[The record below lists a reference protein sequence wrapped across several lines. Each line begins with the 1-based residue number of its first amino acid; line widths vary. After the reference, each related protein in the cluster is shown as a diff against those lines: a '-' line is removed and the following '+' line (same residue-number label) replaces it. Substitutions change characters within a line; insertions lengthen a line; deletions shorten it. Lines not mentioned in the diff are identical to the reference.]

1 MLQTTLRDMCMRCDR
16 LPNLRQRSHE
26 ELVFGAM
33 LLHAIGELT
42 LPMFASCLCKA
53 DDMGLVDIVFPQLN
67 MAMEWDGGYYHDET
81 QIERDT
87 KKTIRLIQENAE
99 LIVLRIRHG
108 APRIEALQCIDKCI
122 CVHVPD
128 DASLEDT
135 LIKAAEAVQSRLPES
150 YASLLLRSAKST
162 TRDIANVVVCN
173 LRCKCDTAF
182 GTAFDRLSQLMG
194 DRVVAQKIVDSVH
207 GVRSHLAVIVDG
219 LVRMQAEWGMQKADL
234 CTFMSDSVAAAIS
247 GDAAKAQAFWDGVG
261 TLKTEWGMQKVDLC
275 TFMSNSVAA
284 AISGDAAKAQAF
296 WDALHSLREFFTLAE
311 LSTFVC
317 GGIATRLKNGH
328 VEDIIRVITRVGSK
342 TAKTLLTKQP
352 LLCVLPELV
361 AFMQD
366 VKDDDKLACYLQVR
380 KRKQLLESLQS
391 RKKRRGESFVQN

>member
-1 MLQTTLRDMCMRCDR
+1 
-16 LPNLRQRSHE
+16 
-26 ELVFGAM
+26 
-33 LLHAIGELT
+33 
-42 LPMFASCLCKA
+42 
-53 DDMGLVDIVFPQLN
+53 
-67 MAMEWDGGYYHDET
+67 
-81 QIERDT
+81 
-87 KKTIRLIQENAE
+87 
-99 LIVLRIRHG
+99 
-108 APRIEALQCIDKCI
+108 
-122 CVHVPD
+122 
-128 DASLEDT
+128 
-135 LIKAAEAVQSRLPES
+135 
-150 YASLLLRSAKST
+150 
-162 TRDIANVVVCN
+162 
-173 LRCKCDTAF
+173 
-182 GTAFDRLSQLMG
+182 
-194 DRVVAQKIVDSVH
+194 
-207 GVRSHLAVIVDG
+207 
-219 LVRMQAEWGMQKADL
+219 
-234 CTFMSDSVAAAIS
+234 
-247 GDAAKAQAFWDGVG
+247 
-261 TLKTEWGMQKVDLC
+261 MQKVDLC